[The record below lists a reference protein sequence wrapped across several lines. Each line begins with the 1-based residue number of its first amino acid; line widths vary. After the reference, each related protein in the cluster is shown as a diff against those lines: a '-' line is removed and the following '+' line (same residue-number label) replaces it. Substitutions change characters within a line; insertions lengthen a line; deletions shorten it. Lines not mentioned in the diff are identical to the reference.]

1 MESLSSDKKI
11 LALNNLKNIENAI
24 LKLKQRNVSIH
35 SAEDYLSSAE
45 GQEKLDAACM
55 VIEAIG
61 ESFKNLDKLTDYK
74 LLPLYPSI
82 EWKAVKG
89 VRDVIAHRY
98 FDIDAY
104 EIFNIFDNDIDS
116 IYEATL
122 YFMDILKEWIFPQ
135 SLQTIWFGK

>member
-24 LKLKQRNVSIH
+24 IKLKQRNVSIH

-104 EIFNIFDNDIDS
+104 EIFNIIDNDIDS

-122 YFMDILKEWIFPQ
+122 YFMDILKEWIFPK
-135 SLQTIWFGK
+135 SLQTIWFDK

>member
-98 FDIDAY
+98 FDIDVY
-104 EIFNIFDNDIDS
+104 EIFNIIDNDIDS

>member
-74 LLPLYPSI
+74 LLPLYSSI

-104 EIFNIFDNDIDS
+104 EIFNIIDYDIDS

>member
-104 EIFNIFDNDIDS
+104 EIFNIIDNDIDS

-122 YFMDILKEWIFPQ
+122 YFMDILKGGIFPQ

>member
-104 EIFNIFDNDIDS
+104 EIFNIIDNDIDS

-135 SLQTIWFGK
+135 SLQTIWFG

>member
-89 VRDVIAHRY
+89 VWDVIAHRY

-104 EIFNIFDNDIDS
+104 EIFNIIDYDIDS

>member
-61 ESFKNLDKLTDYK
+61 ESFRNLDKLTDYK

-104 EIFNIFDNDIDS
+104 EIFNIIDNDIDS

>member
-55 VIEAIG
+55 VIETIG

-104 EIFNIFDNDIDS
+104 EIFNIIDNDIDS

>member
-104 EIFNIFDNDIDS
+104 EIFNIIDNDIDS

-135 SLQTIWFGK
+135 SLQTI

>member
-104 EIFNIFDNDIDS
+104 EIFNIIDYDIDS

>member
-1 MESLSSDKKI
+1 
-11 LALNNLKNIENAI
+11 
-24 LKLKQRNVSIH
+24 
-35 SAEDYLSSAE
+35 
-45 GQEKLDAACM
+45 M
-55 VIEAIG
+55 VIEVIG

-104 EIFNIFDNDIDS
+104 EIFNIIDNDIDS

-122 YFMDILKEWIFPQ
+122 YFMDILKE
-135 SLQTIWFGK
+135 

>member
-104 EIFNIFDNDIDS
+104 EIFNIIDNDIDS

-122 YFMDILKEWIFPQ
+122 YLMDILKEWIFPQ

>member
-82 EWKAVKG
+82 EWKDVKG
-89 VRDVIAHRY
+89 VWDVIAHRY

-104 EIFNIFDNDIDS
+104 EIFNIIDNDIDS

>member
-104 EIFNIFDNDIDS
+104 EIFNIIDNDIDS

-122 YFMDILKEWIFPQ
+122 YFMDILKEWIFPK

>member
-74 LLPLYPSI
+74 LLPLYPSV

-104 EIFNIFDNDIDS
+104 EIFNIIDNDIDS

>member
-45 GQEKLDAACM
+45 GQEKLDAAYM

-104 EIFNIFDNDIDS
+104 EIFNIIDNDIDS

>member
-104 EIFNIFDNDIDS
+104 EIFNIIDNDIDS

>member
-35 SAEDYLSSAE
+35 SAKDYLSSAE

-104 EIFNIFDNDIDS
+104 EIFNIIDNDIDS

-122 YFMDILKEWIFPQ
+122 YFMDILKE
-135 SLQTIWFGK
+135 

>member
-1 MESLSSDKKI
+1 MEYLSSDKKI

-104 EIFNIFDNDIDS
+104 EIFNIIDNDIDS

-122 YFMDILKEWIFPQ
+122 YFMDILKE
-135 SLQTIWFGK
+135 

>member
-89 VRDVIAHRY
+89 VWDVIAHRY

-104 EIFNIFDNDIDS
+104 EIFNIIDNDIDS

>member
-1 MESLSSDKKI
+1 MESLSSDKRK

-104 EIFNIFDNDIDS
+104 EIFNIIDNDIDS

>member
-74 LLPLYPSI
+74 LLPLYSSI

-104 EIFNIFDNDIDS
+104 EIFNIIDNDIDS

>member
-104 EIFNIFDNDIDS
+104 EIFNIIDNDIDS

-122 YFMDILKEWIFPQ
+122 YLIDILKESIFPK
-135 SLQTIWFGK
+135 SLQTI

>member
-35 SAEDYLSSAE
+35 SAEDYLPSAE

-104 EIFNIFDNDIDS
+104 EIFNIIDNDIDS

>member
-24 LKLKQRNVSIH
+24 IKLKQRNVSIH

-61 ESFKNLDKLTDYK
+61 ESFKNLDRLTDHK

-104 EIFNIFDNDIDS
+104 EIFNIIDNDIDS

>member
-24 LKLKQRNVSIH
+24 IKLKQRNVSIH

-104 EIFNIFDNDIDS
+104 EIFNIIDNDIDS

>member
-89 VRDVIAHRY
+89 VRDVIAHWY

-104 EIFNIFDNDIDS
+104 EIFNIIDNDIDS

>member
-1 MESLSSDKKI
+1 MEYLSSDKKI

-104 EIFNIFDNDIDS
+104 EIFNIIDNDIDS

-122 YFMDILKEWIFPQ
+122 YFIDILKEWIFPK

>member
-1 MESLSSDKKI
+1 MEYLSSDKKI

-104 EIFNIFDNDIDS
+104 EIFNIIDNDIDS

>member
-104 EIFNIFDNDIDS
+104 EIFNIIDNDIDS

-122 YFMDILKEWIFPQ
+122 YFIDILKEWIFPK

>member
-35 SAEDYLSSAE
+35 FAEDYLSSAE

-104 EIFNIFDNDIDS
+104 EIFNIIDNDIDS

>member
-104 EIFNIFDNDIDS
+104 EIFNIIDNDIDS

-135 SLQTIWFGK
+135 SLQTIWFDK

>member
-104 EIFNIFDNDIDS
+104 EIFNIIDNDIDS

-122 YFMDILKEWIFPQ
+122 YFMDILKEWIFSQ
-135 SLQTIWFGK
+135 SLQTIWFVK

>member
-104 EIFNIFDNDIDS
+104 EIFNIIDYDIDS

-122 YFMDILKEWIFPQ
+122 YFMDILKEWIFSQ

>member
-104 EIFNIFDNDIDS
+104 EIFNIIDKDIDS

>member
-74 LLPLYPSI
+74 LLPQYPSI

-89 VRDVIAHRY
+89 VWDVIAHRY

-104 EIFNIFDNDIDS
+104 EIFNIIDNDIDS

>member
-61 ESFKNLDKLTDYK
+61 ESFKNLDKLTDNK

-104 EIFNIFDNDIDS
+104 EIFNIIDNDIDS